1 MARTALTVYDPPA
14 PGNAPAAIT
23 EQAADPVNFNNF
35 PLTGREVVV
44 VRNSGA
50 AAYTLTVHS
59 VADQEGRQDTSIT
72 AFSIAAGAVV
82 VLPQFPL
89 EGYWQTDGTLW
100 LDGSSASLLFTIIR
114 TEV

>member
-1 MARTALTVYDPPA
+1 MARTALTVNTPPA
-14 PGNAPAAIT
+14 PGSAPSTIT
-23 EQAADPVNFNNF
+23 EQAADPTNFNSF

-50 AAYTLTVHS
+50 SAYTVTVHS
-59 VADQEGRQDTSIT
+59 VADPLGRQDTSIT

-82 VLPQFPL
+82 LLPQFPMQ
-89 EGYWQTDGTLW
+89 GYVQSDGTLW
-100 LDGSSASLLFTIIR
+100 IDGSNAALLFTVVR